1 MQKNNCVACS
11 GLEDKGAVGEI
22 TDNEAQTLLKKEHH
36 HNGKGS
42 EKPMDNRQQ
51 GQPAPLK
58 HI

>member
-1 MQKNNCVACS
+1 MQKNKCVACS
-11 GLEDKGAVGEI
+11 GLEDKGAMGEI
-22 TDNEAQTLLKKEHH
+22 TDYGSTNSSKKDHH

-51 GQPAPLK
+51 GQPGPFK